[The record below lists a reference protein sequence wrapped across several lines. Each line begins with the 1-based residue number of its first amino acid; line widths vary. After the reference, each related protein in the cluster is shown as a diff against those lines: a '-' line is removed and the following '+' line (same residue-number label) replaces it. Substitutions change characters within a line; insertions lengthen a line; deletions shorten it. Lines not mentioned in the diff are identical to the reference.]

1 NRAWEEGWIVPQPPA
16 RLTGHT
22 VAVIGA
28 GPSGLACAQ
37 QLARAGHS
45 VTVFERD
52 EAGGGL
58 VRFGVPD
65 FKIEKT
71 VVERRVEQL
80 RAEGVEFRFGVDVG
94 VDVGADEL
102 RSTYDAV
109 VIATGARVPRDLP
122 VPGRELDGVHF
133 AMEYLYGRNRFVATE
148 VGPPP
153 TTAPPAPHEITAA
166 GKHVIVIGG

>member
-1 NRAWEEGWIVPQPPA
+1 M
-16 RLTGHT
+16 
-22 VAVIGA
+22 
-28 GPSGLACAQ
+28 ACAQ

-80 RAEGVEFRFGVDVG
+80 AAEGVEFRFGVDVG
-94 VDVGADEL
+94 VDVDGRRAARAATT
-102 RSTYDAV
+102 RS
-109 VIATGARVPRDLP
+109 
-122 VPGRELDGVHF
+122 
-133 AMEYLYGRNRFVATE
+133 
-148 VGPPP
+148 
-153 TTAPPAPHEITAA
+153 
-166 GKHVIVIGG
+166 